1 MNTPALVLVAHG
13 TRSTKG
19 VQMIASLAEAVA
31 RELGA
36 PPETGAGAVFGAA
49 PAPLTETTAAAAR
62 STHPARVTA
71 PGVGTV
77 QRGVAVPGGSV
88 VRGAS
93 AHDPDTCGRAA
104 FGAVVGD
111 PVVGDSVIG
120 GAAVGDGADGDRTG
134 YLDFDRVGHGV
145 GPVAAMA
152 HDSTVPDVVRG
163 AAPTGASA
171 ASRAGG
177 APSCGCGARSA
188 APVRFG
194 VEAPRVRTAF
204 VDVLGPSPAE
214 VLRDLDSVPAVVV
227 PAFLASGYHVYQDV
241 PREVAAS
248 AHDAVAVT
256 HAMGPDPALAAI
268 MRMRLRAAGWRPGD
282 AVVFA
287 AAGSSD
293 ARARQD
299 VRRAAGL
306 LAEQIG
312 SPVRTAYIATGAPRV
327 PEVVAQVRESGARRV
342 FIASYLLAHGL
353 FHQRLHECGADGV
366 ADPIGVHP
374 AVVRLIADRYRAA
387 ARTLTA
393 ARVA

>member
-1 MNTPALVLVAHG
+1 MSTPALVLVAHG

-19 VQMIASLAEAVA
+19 VEMIATLAEAVA

-36 PPETGAGAVFGAA
+36 ATPGRTGIGASSAPESGADAVFGAA
-49 PAPLTETTAAAAR
+49 
-62 STHPARVTA
+62 S
-71 PGVGTV
+71 
-77 QRGVAVPGGSV
+77 
-88 VRGAS
+88 
-93 AHDPDTCGRAA
+93 
-104 FGAVVGD
+104 
-111 PVVGDSVIG
+111 
-120 GAAVGDGADGDRTG
+120 
-134 YLDFDRVGHGV
+134 
-145 GPVAAMA
+145 
-152 HDSTVPDVVRG
+152 
-163 AAPTGASA
+163 
-171 ASRAGG
+171 
-177 APSCGCGARSA
+177 APSCEFPA
-188 APVRFG
+188 G
-194 VEAPRVRTAF
+194 VPPRVRTAF

-248 AHDAVAVT
+248 EHAAVAVT

-299 VRRAAGL
+299 VRRATGL

-312 SPVRTAYIATGAPRV
+312 SPVRLAYIATGEPRV
-327 PEVVAQVRESGARRV
+327 PEVVAEARRAGARRV

-353 FHQRLHECGADGV
+353 FHERLHACGADGV